1 MCTTGRGPGTGVV
14 LFAGRI
20 KGQREPNF
28 SLTSN
33 GENYSIVIAPFFE
46 LSDTKEQSWDLYSPG
61 FMIYLS
67 IAFKL
72 HEIIWQRESP
82 EGIQSYKRESRN

>member
-20 KGQREPNF
+20 KGQRGPNF

-33 GENYSIVIAPFFE
+33 GENYSTVIAPFFE
-46 LSDTKEQSWDLYSPG
+46 LSDTKEQS
-61 FMIYLS
+61 
-67 IAFKL
+67 
-72 HEIIWQRESP
+72 
-82 EGIQSYKRESRN
+82 